1 MDKRAYMILY
11 EIYLT
16 RFGYIQ
22 CFSNICQHT
31 MMKTPHNKSGGD
43 QMLLDVAS
51 GGFALSLALTNQ
63 TDLKRQGNATV
74 FEAGEE
80 RREMLEKLR
89 SEQLEK
95 EVGLLVNQIGKIDQP
110 PG

>member
-1 MDKRAYMILY
+1 
-11 EIYLT
+11 
-16 RFGYIQ
+16 
-22 CFSNICQHT
+22 
-31 MMKTPHNKSGGD
+31 
-43 QMLLDVAS
+43 MLLDVAS
-51 GGFALSLALTNQ
+51 GGFALNLALTNQ
-63 TDLKRQGNATV
+63 TDLVSEDMNP
-74 FEAGEE
+74 EE

>member
-1 MDKRAYMILY
+1 
-11 EIYLT
+11 
-16 RFGYIQ
+16 
-22 CFSNICQHT
+22 
-31 MMKTPHNKSGGD
+31 
-43 QMLLDVAS
+43 MLLDVAS
-51 GGFALSLALTNQ
+51 GGFALSLALTNR
-63 TDLKRQGNATV
+63 TYPVSEDMNT
-74 FEAGEE
+74 EE

>member
-1 MDKRAYMILY
+1 
-11 EIYLT
+11 
-16 RFGYIQ
+16 
-22 CFSNICQHT
+22 
-31 MMKTPHNKSGGD
+31 
-43 QMLLDVAS
+43 MLLDVAS
-51 GGFALSLALTNQ
+51 GGFALNLALTNQ
-63 TDLKRQGNATV
+63 IDLVSEDMNP
-74 FEAGEE
+74 EE

>member
-16 RFGYIQ
+16 LFGYIQ

-51 GGFALSLALTNQ
+51 GGFALSLALTNR
-63 TDLKRQGNATV
+63 TDLVSEDMNP
-74 FEAGEE
+74 EE

>member
-1 MDKRAYMILY
+1 M
-11 EIYLT
+11 
-16 RFGYIQ
+16 
-22 CFSNICQHT
+22 CPVFSNICQHT
-31 MMKTPHNKSGGD
+31 MVKTPHNKSGGD

-51 GGFALSLALTNQ
+51 SGFALSLALTNR
-63 TDLKRQGNATV
+63 TDLVSGGY
-74 FEAGEE
+74 ESEE
-80 RREMLEKLR
+80 QREMLEKP